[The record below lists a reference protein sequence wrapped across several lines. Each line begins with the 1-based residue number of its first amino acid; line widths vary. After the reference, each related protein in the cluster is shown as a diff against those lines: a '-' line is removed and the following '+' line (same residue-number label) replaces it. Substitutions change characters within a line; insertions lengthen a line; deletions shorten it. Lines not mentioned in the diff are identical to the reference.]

1 MKEKPTMGDLLE
13 QTAALHR
20 HLCPRQVLGVRM
32 GMLAGELLGVDLP
45 QSDKRVFAFMETDG
59 CTCDG
64 VAIASGARVGRRT
77 MRMMDF
83 GKVAATFVD
92 TFTGAAVRIWP
103 HPASRLRAV
112 AAAPDA
118 PDRWH
123 AQLLGY
129 QRLSAEDILVAAP
142 VDLTV
147 DLAKGSIEYHATNH
161 EPWRVTLVDTGEETM
176 TGGRLKRVAPY
187 LPKDEPFFLTYGDGV
202 ADLDLRALADFHR
215 SHGKDATVTAV
226 IPPRRLFSDP
236 STPPRNSSGV
246 STATRIS
253 GSSRQGIPSFTA
265 VRSACAAAI
274 ATSAGSLSSLPRT
287 AVSVTATSVS
297 G

>member
-77 MRMMDF
+77 MRMTDF

-103 HPASRLRAV
+103 HPASRLRAI

-142 VDLTV
+142 VDLSV
-147 DLAKGSIEYHATNH
+147 DLAAIISRNG
-161 EPWRVTLVDTGEETM
+161 
-176 TGGRLKRVAPY
+176 
-187 LPKDEPFFLTYGDGV
+187 
-202 ADLDLRALADFHR
+202 LRA
-215 SHGKDATVTAV
+215 
-226 IPPRRLFSDP
+226 
-236 STPPRNSSGV
+236 
-246 STATRIS
+246 
-253 GSSRQGIPSFTA
+253 
-265 VRSACAAAI
+265 ACAACGEEISNGREVMREGLELCRACAGEAYYMPAPAHPIGRVLTLGQNAAI
-274 ATSAGSLSSLPRT
+274 TE
-287 AVSVTATSVS
+287 AVTPA
-297 G
+297 

>member
-1 MKEKPTMGDLLE
+1 MKEKPTLDGLLE

-20 HLCPRQVLGVRM
+20 HLCPRQVLGLRM
-32 GMLAGELLGVDLP
+32 GMLAGERLEVDLP
-45 QSDKRVFAFMETDG
+45 QTDKRVFVFMETDG

-64 VAIASGARVGRRT
+64 VAVASGARVGRRT

-129 QRLSAEDILVAAP
+129 QRLPAEEILEAEP
-142 VDLTV
+142 VQLTV
-147 DLAKGSIEYHATNH
+147 DLAAIISRNG
-161 EPWRVTLVDTGEETM
+161 
-176 TGGRLKRVAPY
+176 
-187 LPKDEPFFLTYGDGV
+187 
-202 ADLDLRALADFHR
+202 LRA
-215 SHGKDATVTAV
+215 
-226 IPPRRLFSDP
+226 
-236 STPPRNSSGV
+236 
-246 STATRIS
+246 
-253 GSSRQGIPSFTA
+253 
-265 VRSACAAAI
+265 ACAACGEEISNGREVMRHGQELCRACAGEAYCRPAPAQPIHRVLTLGQNAMI
-274 ATSAGSLSSLPRT
+274 AE
-287 AVSVTATSVS
+287 AVAPA
-297 G
+297 